1 MKHLLNNISD
11 DEKRFIL
18 EQHKGGMK
26 IYNEKFDAL
35 INKKLGEID
44 LFEQQFKERVDETTF
59 STKKTSELPQE
70 VKDRLFDI
78 GQNSKD
84 FISYRQ
90 TGSMKDGE
98 LNDNTKALYLMP
110 LAQWSIKTAL
120 GVGNATMDEA
130 IRRVSNESY
139 LTNVSQKMS
148 QTPSQK
154 TTDGKETSE
163 ERVKKAFLYF
173 DPKTLSQ
180 VILDNYNRIKGLIIA
195 GKTIQ

>member
-11 DEKRFIL
+11 DEKRSIL

-59 STKKTSELPQE
+59 STKKISELPQE
-70 VKDRLFDI
+70 VKDRLFEI

-90 TGSMKDGE
+90 TNMKDGE
-98 LNDNTKALYLMP
+98 LNDNAKAYYLMP

-120 GVGNATMDEA
+120 GVTNATMDEA
-130 IRRVSNESY
+130 IRRVADESY
-139 LTNVSQKMS
+139 LTNVSKKMS

-163 ERVKKAFLYF
+163 ERLKKAFLYF

-195 GKTIQ
+195 GKTVQ

>member
-11 DEKRFIL
+11 DEKRSIL

-59 STKKTSELPQE
+59 STKKISELPQE
-70 VKDRLFDI
+70 VKDRLFEI

-90 TGSMKDGE
+90 TNMKDGE
-98 LNDNTKALYLMP
+98 LNDNAKAYYLMP

-120 GVGNATMDEA
+120 GVTNATMDEA
-130 IRRVSNESY
+130 NRRVADESY
-139 LTNVSQKMS
+139 LTNVSKKMS

-163 ERVKKAFLYF
+163 ERLKKAFLYF

-195 GKTIQ
+195 GKTVQ

>member
-11 DEKRFIL
+11 DEKRSIL

-35 INKKLGEID
+35 INKRLGEID
-44 LFEQQFKERVDETTF
+44 LFEQEFKERVDEKTF
-59 STKKTSELPQE
+59 STGNVSDLPQE
-70 VKDRLFDI
+70 IKDRLFEI

-90 TGSMKDGE
+90 TNMKDGE
-98 LNDNTKALYLMP
+98 LNDNAKAYYLMP

-120 GVGNATMDEA
+120 GVTNATMDEA
-130 IRRVSNESY
+130 IRRVANESY

-180 VILDNYNRIKGLIIA
+180 VILDNYKRIKGLIIS
-195 GKTIQ
+195 GKTVQ

>member
-11 DEKRFIL
+11 DEKRSIL

-35 INKKLGEID
+35 INKRLGEID
-44 LFEQQFKERVDETTF
+44 LFEQQFKERVDEKTF
-59 STKKTSELPQE
+59 STGNVVDLPQE
-70 VKDRLFDI
+70 IKDRLLEI

-98 LNDNTKALYLMP
+98 LNDNAKAYYLMP

-120 GVGNATMDEA
+120 GVTNATMDEA
-130 IRRVSNESY
+130 IRRVANESY
-139 LTNVSQKMS
+139 LTNVSKKMS
-148 QTPSQK
+148 ETPSQK

-195 GKTIQ
+195 GKTVQ

>member
-11 DEKRFIL
+11 DEKRSIL

-59 STKKTSELPQE
+59 STKKISELPQE
-70 VKDRLFDI
+70 VKDRLFEI

-90 TGSMKDGE
+90 TNMKDGE
-98 LNDNTKALYLMP
+98 LNDNAKAYYLMP

-120 GVGNATMDEA
+120 GVTNATMDEA
-130 IRRVSNESY
+130 IRRVANESY

-180 VILDNYNRIKGLIIA
+180 VILDNYKRIKGLIIA

>member
-11 DEKRFIL
+11 DEKRSIL

-59 STKKTSELPQE
+59 STKKISELPQE
-70 VKDRLFDI
+70 VKDRLFEI

-90 TGSMKDGE
+90 TNMKDGE
-98 LNDNTKALYLMP
+98 LNDNAKAYYLMP

-120 GVGNATMDEA
+120 GVTNATMDEA
-130 IRRVSNESY
+130 IRRVANESY

-180 VILDNYNRIKGLIIA
+180 VILDKYKRIKGLIIA

>member
-11 DEKRFIL
+11 DEKKSIL

-26 IYNEKFDAL
+26 VYNEKFNAFV
-35 INKKLGEID
+35 NKKLGEVN
-44 LFEQQFKERVDETTF
+44 LFEQETNFKPDLTTF
-59 STKKTSELPQE
+59 SSIKISELPQE
-70 VKDRLFDI
+70 VKDRLFEI

-90 TGSMKDGE
+90 TNMKDGA
-98 LNDNTKALYLMP
+98 LNDNAKAYYLMP

-120 GVGNATMDEA
+120 GVTNATMDEA
-130 IRRVSNESY
+130 IRRVADESY
-139 LTNVSQKMS
+139 LTNVSKKMS

-154 TTDGKETSE
+154 TTDGGGTSE
-163 ERVKKAFLYF
+163 ERLKKAFLYF
-173 DPKTLSQ
+173 DPKILSR